1 MKKSKIFWSGILVGL
16 LIAVGML
23 LLIFMGSSAYTLFTG
38 KSIASESLVDKDVQT
53 KLEMLNSMMDKNFL
67 EYSDTLDSTSRAEGM
82 YKGLVSS
89 LGDPYSEYF
98 TEEEFNQE
106 LEDDSGVFG
115 GIGVQIAEDLE
126 TGRFYAEQFVGKH
139 SPAQA
144 AGMQEKDI
152 FYEVDGLKVEGM
164 SLTELVEHCRGE
176 VDTTVELVML
186 RGEDEEQVKIKIKR
200 EKIEST
206 SVTGQMEE
214 GTTGYIRIIEF
225 VQNTPDQFQE
235 TLDELKAAGMDRMI
249 IDLRSNPGGDVTA
262 VLEVADIIMD
272 GGRIVYTKTK
282 SEEEKD
288 YDAEPGGIDMP
299 IVVLVNGFSASA
311 SEILTGALKDHGLA
325 VIMGTQTFGK
335 GIVQGVYPL
344 NDGSAIKITDRK
356 YYTPSGND
364 IQGVGI
370 APDITIEFDSAA
382 YDADGTDNQLN
393 EAKKYIKS
401 MK

>member
-82 YKGLVSS
+82 YKGLVGS
-89 LGDPYSEYF
+89 LGDPYSEYY

-144 AGMQEKDI
+144 AGMQEKDV

-164 SLTELVEHCRGE
+164 NLTELVEHCRGE

-382 YDADGTDNQLN
+382 YDADGIDNQLN

>member
-1 MKKSKIFWSGILVGL
+1 MRKSKIFWSGILVGL
-16 LIAVGML
+16 LIAAGML
-23 LLIFMGSSAYTLFTG
+23 MLIFMGSSVYSLFTG
-38 KSIASESLVDKDVQT
+38 KSVASESLIDKDVQT

-67 EYSDTLDSTSRAEGM
+67 EYSETLNSTSRVEGM

-98 TEEEFNQE
+98 TEEEYNQE

-115 GIGVQIAEDLE
+115 GIGVQIAENYE
-126 TGRFYAEQFVGKH
+126 TGQFYAEEFVGKH
-139 SPAQA
+139 SPAQE
-144 AGMQEKDI
+144 AGMQQKDI
-152 FYEVDGLKVEGM
+152 FFKVDGLSVQGM
-164 SLTELVEHCRGE
+164 TLSELVEHCRGE

-186 RGEDEEQVKIKIKR
+186 RGENEEEVSFKITR
-200 EKIEST
+200 AKIEST

-225 VQNTPDQFQE
+225 AQNTPSQFQE
-235 TLDELKAAGMDRMI
+235 TLDELKEGGMDRMI

-262 VLEVADIIMD
+262 VLEVADTIMD

-282 SEEEKD
+282 SGEERD
-288 YDAEPGGIDMP
+288 YDANDGGLDMP

-311 SEILTGALKDHGLA
+311 AEILTGALKDHGLA

-356 YYTPSGND
+356 YYTPSGNN

-370 APDITIEFDSAA
+370 EPDVTVEFDSTAF
-382 YDADGTDNQLN
+382 DTDGTDNQLD
-393 EAKKYIKS
+393 EAKKYIKN

>member
-67 EYSDTLDSTSRAEGM
+67 EYSDTLDSTSRTEGM

-115 GIGVQIAEDLE
+115 GIGVQIAENLE
-126 TGRFYAEQFVGKH
+126 TGRFYAEQFVGKR

-186 RGEDEEQVKIKIKR
+186 RGEDEEQVKITIKR
-200 EKIEST
+200 AKIEST

-370 APDITIEFDSAA
+370 APDITIEFDSDA
-382 YDADGTDNQLN
+382 YDADGTDNQLD

>member
-16 LIAVGML
+16 LIAAGML
-23 LLIFMGSSAYTLFTG
+23 LLIFMGSSVYTLFTG
-38 KSIASESLVDKDVQT
+38 KAIASESLVDKDVQT

-67 EYSDTLDSTSRAEGM
+67 EYSDTLASTSRTEGM

-106 LEDDSGVFG
+106 LEEDSGVFG
-115 GIGVQIAEDLE
+115 GIGVQISEDIE
-126 TGRFYAEQFVGKH
+126 KGQFYAESFIGKH
-139 SPAQA
+139 SPAQE
-144 AGMQEKDI
+144 AGMQEKDV
-152 FYEVDGLKVEGM
+152 FFKVDGLTVKGM
-164 SLTELVEHCRGE
+164 SLDELVGHCRGE
-176 VDTTVELVML
+176 VDTTVEFVML
-186 RGEDEEQVKIKIKR
+186 RGEDEEQVTIKVKR
-200 EKIEST
+200 AKIEST
-206 SVTGQMEE
+206 SVTGKMEE

-225 VQNTPDQFQE
+225 AQNTPDQFQE
-235 TLDELKAAGMDRMI
+235 TLDELKGKGMDRMI

-282 SEEEKD
+282 SGEEKD
-288 YDAEPGGIDMP
+288 YDAEPGGVDMP

-311 SEILTGALKDHGLA
+311 AEILTGALKDHGLA

-356 YYTPSGND
+356 YYTPSGNN

-370 APDITIEFDSAA
+370 EPDVVIEFDSIS
-382 YDADGTDNQLN
+382 YDTDGTDNQLD
-393 EAKKYIKS
+393 EAKKYIKK